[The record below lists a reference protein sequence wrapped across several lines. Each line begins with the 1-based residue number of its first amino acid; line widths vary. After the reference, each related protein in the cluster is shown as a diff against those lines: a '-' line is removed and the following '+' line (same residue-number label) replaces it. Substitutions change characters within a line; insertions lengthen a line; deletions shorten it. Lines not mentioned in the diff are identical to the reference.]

1 MGVYDEGSVVYAE
14 VFFTSDFDLDLSV
27 SLPYS
32 RSARI
37 KIIVDILNINYHEFA
52 QPVSWKSCGESV
64 FVIDFLIN
72 FKGLHGSDVHDMHE
86 FWDFVDKN
94 HGSDST
100 EKFR

>member
-27 SLPYS
+27 SLSYS

-52 QPVSWKSCGESV
+52 QPVS
-64 FVIDFLIN
+64 
-72 FKGLHGSDVHDMHE
+72 
-86 FWDFVDKN
+86 
-94 HGSDST
+94 
-100 EKFR
+100 